1 MNNVCGN
8 CVHWKLPSAY
18 APSPPLEGMCMH
30 LLNDIGYRLSM
41 AFDDY
46 CSKHVLVLGSPKE
59 PTDAASVLMTL
70 LIKQMAELRAEVTL
84 LRDNITC
91 ADRRSMDHTLDRGL
105 HLRRPI

>member
-8 CVHWKLPSAY
+8 CKNWGNRLDGGGGWCNLLMHYFPSDG
-18 APSPPLEGMCMH
+18 S
-30 LLNDIGYRLSM
+30 
-41 AFDDY
+41 
-46 CSKHVLVLGSPKE
+46 CSKWVTYERCEK

-84 LRDNITC
+84 LRDNIVSL
-91 ADRRSMDHTLDRGL
+91 DRRSMDHALDRGI